1 MQVVYTKVAV
11 MHNGWRVSP
20 DRGFLI
26 APDPIP
32 NLTEVPDLDGVLP
45 TQILADIEGVAADM
59 PSLLQSGR
67 MQQALE
73 RLPVL
78 DLSKA
83 ARVARNSKPQAQD
96 KPGSLKG
103 LKTGTQEAMLEIS
116 NSTLEYRVI
125 ERLWVLYTYFASAYV
140 FANPDEPGRCIT
152 KSVAV
157 PLHRLAQMVERPPIF
172 SYATHVLNN
181 WRRVDPDGPIALE
194 NLEAL
199 QLFLGL
205 PDERWFGLVHVEVE
219 ARAAGALQG
228 IQDAIQAAADDDAAG
243 LLHALE
249 AIGEG
254 IGAMLKAFGRM
265 TEGCDPDV
273 FHLRVRPNLFGFE
286 NVVYEGVAEYEG
298 KPQSFGGGSGAQ
310 SSVIPALVGA
320 LGVQHEQTGL
330 MKHLNGMKE
339 HMPRA
344 HREFITRVTTSAVRD
359 YVKQSGDGALK
370 DAYNRCLQQVMTFRK
385 GHFYYARIY
394 ILDKVKN
401 PVGTGGT
408 MFKDWLSQLIAETEA
423 QLL

>member
-1 MQVVYTKVAV
+1 

-26 APDPIP
+26 NPDPIP
-32 NLTEVPDLDGVLP
+32 NLTEIPNLDSVLP
-45 TQILADIEGVAADM
+45 VQILADIEGVAANMSPLMD
-59 PSLLQSGR
+59 SGR
-67 MQQALE
+67 MRQALDNMP
-73 RLPVL
+73 LL
-78 DLSKA
+78 DLSNA
-83 ARVARNSKPQAQD
+83 AGVARNSKLLAKENPS
-96 KPGSLKG
+96 PLKG
-103 LKTGTQEAMLEIS
+103 LKTSAQEAVLEIGEDDVAA
-116 NSTLEYRVI
+116 LDYRVI
-125 ERLWVLYTYFASAYV
+125 ERLWVLYTYFANAYV
-140 FANPDEPGRCIT
+140 FANPDETGHCIT

-157 PLHRLAQMVERPPIF
+157 PLHRLAQIVERPPIF

-194 NLEAL
+194 NLEPL

-228 IQDAIQAAADDDAAG
+228 IQDAIQAATDDDAAG
-243 LLHALE
+243 LLHALD
-249 AIGEG
+249 AIGDGLGE
-254 IGAMLKAFGRM
+254 MLKGFGRM

-273 FHLRVRPNLFGFE
+273 FHLRVRPKLFGFE
-286 NVVYEGVAEYEG
+286 NIVYEGVAEYGG
-298 KPQSFGGGSGAQ
+298 KPQTFGGGSGAQ
-310 SSVIPALVGA
+310 SSTIPAIVGA

-330 MKHLNGMKE
+330 TKHLEGMKN
-339 HMPRA
+339 HMPKA
-344 HREFITRVTTSAVRD
+344 HREFIARMTTTAVRD

-408 MFKDWLSQLIAETEA
+408 LFKDWLSQLIAETEA